1 MSGVQR
7 NDPYGQFNFLI
18 EIDGVTKAG
27 FSEVSG
33 LTTDTNVMEYR
44 DGSDN
49 NHGVNTTRKLPGLI
63 KYNNIVLKR
72 GWTQDASLWTWRQS
86 VLQGSTKRQSG
97 SISLL
102 DEGRNKVLSW
112 SFHDGWPVKWEG
124 PALNAKTSEVAIET
138 LEIAHEG
145 LVLDQ

>member
-1 MSGVQR
+1 M
-7 NDPYGQFNFLI
+7 I
-18 EIDGVTKAG
+18 
-27 FSEVSG
+27 
-33 LTTDTNVMEYR
+33 EYR
-44 DGSDN
+44 EGSDN
-49 NHGVNTTRKLPGLI
+49 NHGVNTTRKQAGLI
-63 KYNNIVLKR
+63 KYTNLSLKR
-72 GWTQDASLWTWRQS
+72 GWTQDQSLWNWRQA
-86 VLQGSTKRQSG
+86 VLQGTIQRQSG

-102 DEGRNKVLSW
+102 DEARNKVLSW